1 MFMQKT
7 CFIYVRVTQIAL
19 PNTLLIQLIYM
30 LNYTLKHFNRITNE
44 DMKWSI
50 IEFPITAT
58 REVLFHLNL
67 LNRLKAF
74 LFPIVS
80 IAIILQSDS
89 MALRLISD

>member
-1 MFMQKT
+1 
-7 CFIYVRVTQIAL
+7 
-19 PNTLLIQLIYM
+19 M

-44 DMKWSI
+44 DMKST
-50 IEFPITAT
+50 ITLLSNSQEPLIAT
-58 REVLFHLNL
+58 HKVLFHLNL

-80 IAIILQSDS
+80 VAILLQSDS